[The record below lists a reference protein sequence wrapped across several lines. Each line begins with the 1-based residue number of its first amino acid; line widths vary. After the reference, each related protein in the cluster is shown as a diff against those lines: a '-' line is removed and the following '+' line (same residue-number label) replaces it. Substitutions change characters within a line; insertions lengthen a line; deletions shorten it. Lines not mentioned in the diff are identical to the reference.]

1 LSGAVTLVVMVV
13 ATGVGLEVMMNSAY
27 VVLVVVDGW
36 MII

>member
-1 LSGAVTLVVMVV
+1 LSVAVTLVVMVV
-13 ATGVGLEVMMNSAY
+13 AMGVGLEVMMNFAY